1 MIDSGAAVNIMYV
14 DVMKEIGLKVD
25 TPYGKCYAMDNR
37 SVPVVG
43 IIKDV
48 EFRFPAYPKV
58 SYRTDITVVEIP
70 ANYGMLL
77 SR

>member
-1 MIDSGAAVNIMYV
+1 MIDYGASVNIMFV

-43 IIKDV
+43 IIKNV
-48 EFRFPAYPKV
+48 EFRFPAFPHIIQ
-58 SYRTDITVVEIP
+58 D
-70 ANYGMLL
+70 
-77 SR
+77 